1 MLTGQS
7 TMLSILAYALWLM
20 ASALQSAIGYRMW
33 TRRLYRDYPL
43 FFAYTVTQLVRS
55 LVLFYCYQLHVRDVY
70 RYAYVGSEVVD
81 AILKFGVI
89 WELFTHVFRPY
100 EGIRELG
107 SALLRWSSVLLL
119 LVAII
124 VAASTSGSDSD
135 RFHAGLFAMERSVE
149 IVQGGLLFLL
159 FVLSSSLG
167 LQWKQST
174 LGLAL
179 GFGVITSI
187 NLVTFTL
194 RARFGMLAHEVLS
207 VISSA
212 GYNCAVLIWLLSLYA
227 RKPVHQF
234 HRRTSSWDVEAWNRA
249 VLDLLRR

>member
-20 ASALQSAIGYRMW
+20 ASVLQSAIGYRMW
-33 TRRLYRDYPL
+33 NRRLYRDYPL
-43 FFAYTVTQLVRS
+43 FFAYTVTHLVRS
-55 LVLFYCYQLHVRDVY
+55 LVLFYCYQLQTPDVY
-70 RYAYVGSEVVD
+70 RYAYVGSEVID

-89 WELFTHVFRPY
+89 WELFTHIFRPY

-119 LVAII
+119 LVAVI
-124 VAASTSGSDSD
+124 VAASTSGPDSD
-135 RFHAGLFAMERSVE
+135 RFDAGLFAMERSVE

-194 RARFGMLAHEVLS
+194 RARFGMLPHEILS
-207 VISSA
+207 LISSA
-212 GYNCAVLIWLLSLYA
+212 GYNCGLLIWLLSLYA

-234 HRRTSSWDVEAWNRA
+234 QRRTSSWDVEAWNRA
-249 VLDLLRR
+249 ILDLLRR